1 MMVRNILVAVD
12 GSRESAKAA
21 DFAMGLAKQMGSYLT
36 LLHVIDNSAY
46 LSRAMPASATPTH
59 LVEPVEDY
67 LRQVAAAFMQKIQKK
82 CERNEIKVK
91 IVIKSGRPA
100 EGILKETRK
109 SKASLVVMGSR
120 GKGAIGSML
129 GSVTFGVLHGRSK
142 TPVVV
147 VR

>member
-12 GSRESAKAA
+12 GSRESAKAV
-21 DFAMGLAKQMGSYLT
+21 DFAVGLAKPMGSSLT
-36 LLHVIDNSAY
+36 ILHVIDNSAY
-46 LSRAMPASATPTH
+46 LSRAMPAAATPTH

-67 LRQVAAAFMQKIQKK
+67 LRQAAEAFMQKIQKK
-82 CERNEIKVK
+82 CEQIGIKVK
-91 IVIKSGRPA
+91 IVIRYGRPA
-100 EGILKETRK
+100 EEVLKETRK

-129 GSVTFGVLHGRSK
+129 GSVTFGVLHGRSR